1 MLQLQQTKPAL
12 VNHFPKPVGV
22 CSSLY
27 GPTAGSVSTADAGH
41 PPNFLFEIFVLI
53 FSKFVLAFLSCIF
66 LMFF

>member
-27 GPTAGSVSTADAGH
+27 GPTAAGSVSTADAGH

-53 FSKFVLAFLSCIF
+53 FSKFVLALSCIF
-66 LMFF
+66 LTFF